1 MLRRLLRR
9 PEAPAQPTWGFV
21 GDYPSFEAA
30 EALATGYEVEAYAT
44 TAANGLRT
52 LIDAPAYTVLD
63 ERFMQVHS
71 ALAYISQAEN
81 LSSLSVLDYGGGTG
95 VYAKVMRQLMP
106 STAFDWSVLESA
118 PVVAACQDIAGSPAR
133 FISELPSAPV
143 DVAII
148 SGTLQYLR
156 EPWAVLDQVAKI
168 ARWIILTRLPVV
180 DGPEDRVTLQIVSP
194 SLSMPVWLLSEKK
207 LRESLGS
214 RIVLEWVVTP
224 DVGLCAM
231 ANTAPKGFLIYNQTL

>member
-9 PEAPAQPTWGFV
+9 PEVPAQPAWGFV
-21 GDYPSFEAA
+21 GTYPSFEAA

-44 TAANGLRT
+44 TAANGLRA
-52 LIDAPAYTVLD
+52 LIGATPYTVLD

-71 ALAYISQAEN
+71 ALAYIAQAEN

-118 PVVAACQDIAGSPAR
+118 PVVAACQGIAGAPAR
-133 FISELPSAPV
+133 FVSELPPTPV

-156 EPWAVLDQVAKI
+156 EPWAVLEQVSKV

-180 DGPEDRVTLQIVSP
+180 DGPQDRVTLQIVSP
-194 SLSMPVWLLSEKK
+194 RLSMPVWLLSEKK
-207 LRESLGS
+207 LKEKIGG
-214 RIVLEWVVTP
+214 RIVLEWGVTL
-224 DVGLCAM
+224 DAGICAM
-231 ANTAPKGFLIYNQTL
+231 VGATPKGYLVRC